1 MGLAML
7 PTVFLS
13 LESGDEYFVDQ
24 IRRFLPDGLAHFY
37 PRSFANGEDLLK
49 AMEDRIG
56 QATMFVLFASKKAV
70 KSPWVGFEIDQTR
83 LAKIKDPTFRI
94 LVVPLGDVSF
104 SDLPPWM
111 RGFWVNSIG
120 SGAREIARYIRRAL
134 ITGPLSRVAGS
145 QVFGRGALVDASVAA
160 LANAVLKTEQ
170 TPNVF
175 VLAGSLGIG
184 RRTFGRR
191 FLAEG
196 FPATPELN
204 FGPELPLPQFADLAD
219 LYRALRQEIE
229 TDLKLHTIGQDLQH
243 FRAASLDVQADEVA
257 RRIAHFAELGQAV
270 TVITGNGIYEDKG
283 FLKPWVPELF
293 RQLELKREAK
303 LVIVSNRLMHQ
314 NELNA
319 HPNVLQLQV
328 PPLSDQDI
336 RSLMIQAIQAFHA
349 KVELPNAEI
358 IRTIGGH
365 AGIARA
371 TAALVAQQGPA
382 ILNAQPADIFAFQ
395 EEVLGEALDFE
406 HRSTVEKDVLSVL
419 SWVPQL
425 SGEVLRQIIVDRHQ
439 VSAESFGETVSGLI
453 LACLVEVSGG
463 NYLITNPIRSL
474 FRRKYGYGSAEL
486 MKAFS
491 EALDREWEL
500 AKADDV
506 LRAELV
512 DAIAYMAAIEGGTL
526 PTEFRNILLPSTL
539 QEVVHDTYDRS
550 HDDPELLKRV
560 VSWGLPALQ
569 GNMDETTREE
579 ILSYVVR
586 AQARLGDEVGAEQV
600 LKFID
605 KRAYR
610 SRYYLRAFYDRVH
623 KNNMKAAISNLVKAR
638 AVKKYTAQVIGD
650 LARCYQRQGLW
661 KELQELVKT
670 EEHYIGRNAILL
682 DVQIGMLIAQGDFPR
697 AEKSIRALRAMPRQG
712 TYADGRTAM
721 VMMRRDLNFEGAQQM
736 LTDVL
741 QRGSAGNPFVRG
753 LRAIAAAEAG
763 DSHTARGDAEF
774 LRTRNRRR
782 ETHSI
787 EARIKL
793 GQEDF
798 DGALGELA
806 RNSQPGVT
814 DELLRAR
821 ILEAKAEA
829 AATPFSEREQLR
841 REASELRQRYRM
853 LDEYEVDR

>member
-1 MGLAML
+1 ML

-13 LESGDEYFVDQ
+13 LEGGDELFVDHV
-24 IRRFLPDGLAHFY
+24 RKFLPDGLAYFY

-49 AMEDRIG
+49 AMEDRVG
-56 QATMFVLFASKKAV
+56 QATMFVLFASKNAV
-70 KSPWVGFEIDQTR
+70 KSPWVGFEVDQAR

-94 LVVPLGDVSF
+94 IVVPIGDVSF

-111 RGFWVNSIG
+111 RGFWVTSIG
-120 SGAREIARYIRRAL
+120 RGAREVARYIRRAL

-160 LANAVLKTEQ
+160 LGNAVLKTEQ

-175 VLAGSLGIG
+175 VLAGTAGIG

-204 FGPELPLPQFADLAD
+204 FGPELQLPQFADLAD

-229 TDLKLHTIGQDLQH
+229 TDLKLHSIGQDLQQ
-243 FRAASLDVQADEVA
+243 FRAASLDIQADEVA
-257 RRIAHFAELGQAV
+257 RRIGHFGRLGQAV
-270 TVITGNGIYEDKG
+270 TVVTGNGIYEDKG
-283 FLKPWVPELF
+283 FLKPWVPVLF
-293 RQLELKREAK
+293 RELERSRDAK
-303 LVIVSNRLMHQ
+303 LLIVSNRLVHE
-314 NELNA
+314 NELRA

-328 PPLSDQDI
+328 PPLAEQDI

-349 KVELPNAEI
+349 KVELPNSEI
-358 IRTIGGH
+358 IRIIGGH

-371 TAALVAQQGPA
+371 TAALVSQQGPA
-382 ILNAQPADIFAFQ
+382 FLNTQPADVFGFQ

-406 HRSTVEKDVLSVL
+406 RRSVLEKDILSVL

-425 SGEVLRQIIVDRHQ
+425 SGEVLRKIIVDRHQ
-439 VSAESFGETVSGLI
+439 VTPEIFGENISGLI

-463 NYLITNPIRSL
+463 NYLITGPIRSL
-474 FRRKYGYGSAEL
+474 FRRKHGYGSSEL
-486 MKAFS
+486 MKSFS
-491 EALDREWEL
+491 EALDKEWER
-500 AKADDV
+500 AKTDDV

-526 PTEFRNILLPSTL
+526 PEEFRDILLPSTL

-550 HDDPELLKRV
+550 HDDPQLLKRV
-560 VSWGLPALQ
+560 VSWGLPALK

-586 AQARLGDEVGAEQV
+586 AQARLGDESGAEQV

-605 KRAYR
+605 GRNYR

-623 KNNMKAAISNLVKAR
+623 RNDMKSAISNLLKAR
-638 AVKKYTAQVIGD
+638 PVKKYIGQVIGD
-650 LARCYQRQGLW
+650 LARCYQQQGQW
-661 KELQELVKT
+661 RELQELVKT
-670 EEHYIGRNAILL
+670 EEQYIGRNAILL
-682 DVQIGMLIAQGDFPR
+682 DVQIGMRIAQGDFVG
-697 AEKSIRALRAMPRQG
+697 AEQNIRALRTLPRQN

-721 VMMRRDLNFEGAQQM
+721 VMMRRDLNFVGAQQM

-741 QRGSAGNPFVRG
+741 QRGAAGNPFIRG

-763 DSHTARGDAEF
+763 DSRTAREDAEF
-774 LRTRNRRR
+774 LKTRNRLR

-793 GQEDF
+793 GQHEF
-798 DGALGELA
+798 DGALTELA
-806 RNSQPGVT
+806 KNSQFGVT
-814 DELLRAR
+814 DHLLRAR
-821 ILEAKAEA
+821 ILEGKADA
-829 AATPFSEREQLR
+829 AATPFSEREGLR
-841 REASELRQRYRM
+841 KEASELRQRYRM
-853 LDEYEVDR
+853 LDEYEVNR